1 MEGGAFIF
9 VTFARCE
16 TRSHVADSQ
25 NGKFADLA
33 LINKLF
39 DSLMIP
45 GVAEIQI
52 DGRKTTGFLGDVY
65 YFPFFVY
72 GV

>member
-1 MEGGAFIF
+1 MEGGTFIF
-9 VTFARCE
+9 VTFAWCE
-16 TRSHVADSQ
+16 ARSHVADSQ
-25 NGKFADLA
+25 NGQFADLA
-33 LINKLF
+33 LIDKLF

-45 GVAEIQI
+45 VFAEILI
-52 DGRKTTGFLGDVY
+52 EGRKTTGFLGDVY

>member
-1 MEGGAFIF
+1 MEGGGLHIRDLRP
-9 VTFARCE
+9 VRGPESCGRFAEWQVR
-16 TRSHVADSQ
+16 RSR
-25 NGKFADLA
+25 